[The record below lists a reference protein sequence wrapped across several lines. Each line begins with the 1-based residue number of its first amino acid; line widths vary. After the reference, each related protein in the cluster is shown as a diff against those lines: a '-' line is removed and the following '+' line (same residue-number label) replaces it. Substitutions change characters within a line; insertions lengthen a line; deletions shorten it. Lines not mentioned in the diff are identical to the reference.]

1 MLSTVLCL
9 FVCFFFVCLEMDM
22 VVFLETCFFP
32 YGRYKTFNIVMVSVD
47 GKELADK

>member
-1 MLSTVLCL
+1 
-9 FVCFFFVCLEMDM
+9 M

-47 GKELADK
+47 GKELADKLLDISSLSTTG